1 LQLLHSEF
9 PHAWGKLIVFIISVA
24 RGNKIKNREKKWHA
38 NLFMRGDGVI
48 EDAGLL
54 VLVRG
59 HEVVLVQLQG
69 HSRQNTVAFLK
80 FLKVK
85 P

>member
-1 LQLLHSEF
+1 MKEGGEKNKKQEEKMHDNLL
-9 PHAWGKLIVFIISVA
+9 
-24 RGNKIKNREKKWHA
+24 
-38 NLFMRGDGVI
+38 MRGDGVI

-69 HSRQNTVAFLK
+69 HSRQNNFLLSNLLDAK
-80 FLKVK
+80 CVLETFQNS
-85 P
+85 

>member
-1 LQLLHSEF
+1 
-9 PHAWGKLIVFIISVA
+9 
-24 RGNKIKNREKKWHA
+24 
-38 NLFMRGDGVI
+38 MRGDGVI

-69 HSRQNTVAFLK
+69 HSRQKQLS
-80 FLKVK
+80 
-85 P
+85 